1 MSKKRA
7 LTIRFKLVLFLLLA
21 LGAVFGLT
29 GFFVVSSVYKLNTNN
44 AELYME
50 SLSREYANK
59 ADALLEIPLD
69 MARALA
75 QAMAAYKSV
84 PEASRREAL
93 LAMLKPI
100 VQSNYGFF
108 GIWTLWEPDA
118 LGGSDATYAGNTKL
132 GSDTLGRFSP
142 YYVRHEGKIILE
154 VPEADTGY
162 TAEYYSIPRSMK
174 MEYLSEPYLYP
185 VQGKELR
192 MITASAPIIVDGV
205 FLGVVGI
212 DLLTDSLNEELS
224 KLTLYETGFGK
235 LISFDGII
243 VTHADATEIGKEAPE
258 WTSEE
263 RKEINFALSSGRS
276 FTRMSYS
283 DALKRNFL
291 KGFVPVF
298 IGDSPEPWM
307 YGTVVPEEETY
318 AQALVALTT
327 IIVIMASGFLII
339 LLAVWLLTGGML
351 KPLKNTQLALQ
362 AIAQG
367 EGDLTQSLQVTSK
380 DELGH
385 LATNFNTFVA
395 NLGTIISAI
404 RDEMHNLQQLGQRL
418 GENMAHTSASIIQI
432 NSNIESAGK
441 SFNQQHG
448 AVDEVSATVEEIVGN
463 ITSLDRLVG
472 EQTEHLSASA
482 SAVEQMVA
490 NMDSITRN
498 IDISMNAFSKLNEA
512 SEQGY
517 DRLNAV
523 SETITKIAAQS
534 QGLEETNGT
543 ITSIASQTNLLAMN
557 AAIEA
562 AHAGDAGK
570 GFAVVADEIRKLA
583 EDTAARSRDI
593 SSVLKSL
600 GDLIGSAV
608 TLSSEASS
616 SFESIRTSVNDVST
630 RQREIRSA
638 VEEQTGGNKVVLESV
653 DRLRR
658 INAEV
663 SSGSREMS
671 TGSQAI
677 LRSVQI
683 LSDVTGEAQL
693 AIKEITEGTA
703 DINMAV
709 VEVSELSKQT
719 MDGIE
724 SVEGTIRRFKVL

>member
-1 MSKKRA
+1 
-7 LTIRFKLVLFLLLA
+7 
-21 LGAVFGLT
+21 
-29 GFFVVSSVYKLNTNN
+29 
-44 AELYME
+44 
-50 SLSREYANK
+50 
-59 ADALLEIPLD
+59 
-69 MARALA
+69 
-75 QAMAAYKSV
+75 
-84 PEASRREAL
+84 
-93 LAMLKPI
+93 
-100 VQSNYGFF
+100 
-108 GIWTLWEPDA
+108 
-118 LGGSDATYAGNTKL
+118 
-132 GSDTLGRFSP
+132 
-142 YYVRHEGKIILE
+142 
-154 VPEADTGY
+154 
-162 TAEYYSIPRSMK
+162 
-174 MEYLSEPYLYP
+174 
-185 VQGKELR
+185 
-192 MITASAPIIVDGV
+192 
-205 FLGVVGI
+205 
-212 DLLTDSLNEELS
+212 
-224 KLTLYETGFGK
+224 
-235 LISFDGII
+235 
-243 VTHADATEIGKEAPE
+243 
-258 WTSEE
+258 
-263 RKEINFALSSGRS
+263 
-276 FTRMSYS
+276 
-283 DALKRNFL
+283 
-291 KGFVPVF
+291 
-298 IGDSPEPWM
+298 
-307 YGTVVPEEETY
+307 
-318 AQALVALTT
+318 
-327 IIVIMASGFLII
+327 
-339 LLAVWLLTGGML
+339 ML
-351 KPLKNTQLALQ
+351 KPLKSTQLALQ

-367 EGDLTQSLQVTSK
+367 EGDLTQTLQVKSK
-380 DELGH
+380 DELGQ
-385 LATNFNTFVA
+385 LAVNFNTFVS
-395 NLGTIISAI
+395 NLGTIIAAI
-404 RDEMHNLQQLGQRL
+404 RDEMQKLQQLGQRL

-448 AVDEVSATVEEIVGN
+448 AVDDVSATVEEIVGN

-498 IDISMNAFSKLNEA
+498 IDISMDAFTKLNEA

-517 DRLNAV
+517 DRLSAV
-523 SETITKIAAQS
+523 SETITRIAAQS

-593 SSVLKSL
+593 SAVLKSL

-608 TLSSEASS
+608 TLSSEAGH

-653 DRLRR
+653 ERLRR

-663 SSGSREMS
+663 SSGSSEMS

>member
-1 MSKKRA
+1 MHNKRA
-7 LTIRFKLVLFLLLA
+7 LTIRFKLVAFLLLT
-21 LGAVFGLT
+21 LSVVFSLT
-29 GFFVVSSVYKLNTNN
+29 GFFVVRSVYALNKAS
-44 AELYME
+44 AERYME

-59 ADALLEIPLD
+59 ADAMLEIPLNT
-69 MARALA
+69 ASALA
-75 QAMAAYKSV
+75 QAMAVYESV
-84 PEASRREAL
+84 PGTARREAL
-93 LAMLKPI
+93 LAMIKPI
-100 VQSNYGFF
+100 VQSNERFF
-108 GIWTLWEPDA
+108 GIWALWEPDA
-118 LGGSDATYAGNTKL
+118 LEGRDSDYAGQTSLGSDAN
-132 GSDTLGRFSP
+132 GRFTP

-154 VPEADTGY
+154 VPDAEAGY
-162 TAEYYSIPRSMK
+162 SADYYAVPRSSK
-174 MEYLSEPYLYP
+174 AGYLSEPYLYP
-185 VQGKELR
+185 VQGKELL
-192 MITASAPIIVDGV
+192 MITTSAPIIVDGK

-212 DLLTDSLNEELS
+212 DLLTESLNEELS
-224 KLTLYETGFGK
+224 KLTLYETGFGR
-235 LISFDGII
+235 LISNDGIV
-243 VTHADATEIGKEAPE
+243 VTHADVTRIGKDAPE
-258 WTSEE
+258 WSSDE
-263 RKEINFALSSGRS
+263 KGEIANALASGKS
-276 FTRMSYS
+276 FTQISFS
-283 DALKRNFL
+283 IALNRNTL
-291 KGFVPVF
+291 KSFVPVF
-298 IGDSPEPWM
+298 IGDSPKPWM

-318 AQALVALTT
+318 AQAMSLLVT
-327 IIVIMASGFLII
+327 IVAIMAAGFLII

-367 EGDLTQSLQVTSK
+367 EGDLTQTLVVKSK
-380 DELGH
+380 DELGQ
-385 LATNFNTFVA
+385 LASNFNTFVS
-395 NLGTIISAI
+395 NLATIISAI
-404 RDEMHNLQQLGQRL
+404 RDQLQNLQQLGQRL

-432 NSNIESAGK
+432 NSNIESASK

-448 AVDEVSATVEEIVGN
+448 AVDDVSATVEEIVGN
-463 ITSLDRLVG
+463 ITSLDRLVS

-498 IDISMNAFSKLNEA
+498 IDISMDSFTKLNEA

-517 DRLNAV
+517 DRLSAV
-523 SETITKIAAQS
+523 SDTITKIAAQS

-600 GDLIGSAV
+600 GDLISSAV
-608 TLSSEASS
+608 TLSSEAGH
-616 SFESIRTSVNDVST
+616 SFESIRTSVSDVST

-663 SSGSREMS
+663 SSGSSEMS

-683 LSDVTGEAQL
+683 LSDVTAEAQL

-709 VEVSELSKQT
+709 VEVSELSKET
-719 MDGIE
+719 MTGIE
-724 SVEGTIRRFKVL
+724 NVEGSIRRFKV

>member
-1 MSKKRA
+1 MQDTRA

-21 LGAVFGLT
+21 LSSVFGLT
-29 GFFVVSSVYKLNTNN
+29 GYLVVSSVSALNKTS

-59 ADALLEIPLD
+59 ADAMLEIPLD
-69 MARALA
+69 TARALA
-75 QAMAAYKSV
+75 QAMAVYESIPAD
-84 PEASRREAL
+84 SRRAAL
-93 LAMLKPI
+93 LAMIEPI
-100 VQSNYGFF
+100 LQANEQFL
-108 GIWTLWEPDA
+108 GIWTLWEPEA
-118 LGGSDATYAGNTKL
+118 LDGRDSVHAGRSDLGSDAK
-132 GSDTLGRFSP
+132 GRFTP
-142 YYVRHEGKIILE
+142 YYVHHEGTILLE
-154 VPEADTGY
+154 VPDADGGY
-162 TAEYYSIPRSMK
+162 SADYYSVPRSSK
-174 MEYLSEPYLYP
+174 AEYLSEPYLFP
-185 VQGKELR
+185 VQGTELL
-192 MITASAPIIVDGV
+192 MITTAAPIIVDGR

-212 DLLTDSLNEELS
+212 DLLAESLDEELS
-224 KLTLYETGFGK
+224 KLTLYETGFGR
-235 LISFDGII
+235 LISNEGIV
-243 VTHADATEIGKEAPE
+243 VTHADASRIGKIAPE
-258 WTSEE
+258 WSSDE
-263 RKEINFALSSGRS
+263 KGEIANALASGQS
-276 FTRMSYS
+276 FTQISFS
-283 DALKRNFL
+283 VALNRNTL
-291 KGFVPVF
+291 KSFVPVF
-298 IGDSPEPWM
+298 IGESSKPWM

-318 AQALVALTT
+318 AQAMNLLRL
-327 IIVIMASGFLII
+327 IILIMAGGFLLI

-351 KPLKNTQLALQ
+351 KPLKHTQLALQ

-367 EGDLTQSLQVTSK
+367 EGDLTQTLVVKSK
-380 DELGH
+380 DELGL
-385 LATNFNTFVA
+385 LAANFNTFVS

-404 RDEMHNLQQLGQRL
+404 RDEMQNLQQLGQRL

-441 SFNQQHG
+441 SFSQQHG
-448 AVDEVSATVEEIVGN
+448 AVDDVSATVEQIVGN

-498 IDISMNAFSKLNEA
+498 IDISMDSFTKLNDV
-512 SEQGY
+512 SELGY
-517 DRLNAV
+517 DRLSAV

-600 GDLIGSAV
+600 GDLISSAV
-608 TLSSEASS
+608 TLSSEAGN

-663 SSGSREMS
+663 SSGSSEMS

-683 LSDVTGEAQL
+683 LSDVTAEAQL

-709 VEVSELSKQT
+709 VEVSELSKET
-719 MDGIE
+719 MAGIE
-724 SVEGTIRRFKVL
+724 SVEGTIRRFKV

>member
-7 LTIRFKLVLFLLLA
+7 LTIRFKLVAFLLLA

-29 GFFVVSSVYKLNTNN
+29 GFFVVNSVYRLNTNS

-59 ADALLEIPLD
+59 ADALLEIPLTTARSLANS
-69 MARALA
+69 MAV
-75 QAMAAYKSV
+75 YSSIPV
-84 PEASRREAL
+84 ETRRESL
-93 LAMLKPI
+93 LSMVKSILENDDTF
-100 VQSNYGFF
+100 VGV
-108 GIWTLWEPDA
+108 WTLWEPDA
-118 LGGSDATYAGNTKL
+118 LEGSDRDYAGRTDLGSDAR
-132 GSDTLGRFSP
+132 GRFTP
-142 YYVRHEGKIILE
+142 YYVRDKGSFILE
-154 VPEADTGY
+154 VPDADTGY
-162 TAEYYSIPRSMK
+162 SADYYTDPRDRRK
-174 MEYLSEPYLYP
+174 EFLSEPYLFP
-185 VQGKELR
+185 VQGQELL
-192 MITASAPIIVDGV
+192 MITASAPIIVDGK

-212 DLLTDSLNEELS
+212 DLLTDSLNDVLS
-224 KLTLYETGFGK
+224 QLKLYETGFGR
-235 LISFDGII
+235 LISYGGTI
-243 VTHADATEIGKEAPE
+243 VTHADATRIGKEAPE
-258 WTSEE
+258 WTSDE
-263 RKEINFALSSGRS
+263 RDEIAGALASGKS

-283 DALKRNFL
+283 VSLQRNTLKS
-291 KGFVPVF
+291 FVPVF
-298 IGDSPEPWM
+298 IGESPEPWV
-307 YGTVVPEEETY
+307 YGTVVREEETY

-339 LLAVWLLTGGML
+339 LLTVWLLTGGML
-351 KPLKNTQLALQ
+351 KPLKSTQLALQ

-367 EGDLTQSLQVTSK
+367 EGDLTQTLQVKSK
-380 DELGH
+380 DELGQ
-385 LATNFNTFVA
+385 LAGNFNTFVS
-395 NLGTIISAI
+395 NLGTIIAAI
-404 RDEMHNLQQLGQRL
+404 RDEMQKLQQLGQRL

-448 AVDEVSATVEEIVGN
+448 AVDDVSATVEEIVGN

-498 IDISMNAFSKLNEA
+498 IDISMDAFSRLNEA

-517 DRLNAV
+517 DRLSAV

-593 SSVLKSL
+593 SSVLKTL

-608 TLSSEASS
+608 TLSSEASH
-616 SFESIRTSVNDVST
+616 SFESIRSSVNDVST

-663 SSGSREMS
+663 SSGSSEMS

>member
-7 LTIRFKLVLFLLLA
+7 LTIRFKLVAFLLLA
-21 LGAVFGLT
+21 LGVVFGLT
-29 GFFVVSSVYKLNTNN
+29 GFFVVSSVYKLNTQS

-50 SLSREYANK
+50 SISREYANK

-69 MARALA
+69 MARAIA
-75 QAMAAYKSV
+75 QSMVVYKSI
-84 PEASRREAL
+84 PEASRREFL
-93 LAMLKPI
+93 LGMLKPL
-100 VQSNYGFF
+100 VESNDQFF

-118 LGGSDATYAGNTKL
+118 LEGNDSDYAGRSDLGSDAH
-132 GSDTLGRFSP
+132 GRFTP
-142 YYVRHEGKIILE
+142 YYVRNEGTIILE
-154 VPEADTGY
+154 VPSADDGY
-162 TAEYYSIPRSMK
+162 GADYYSVPRSTNI
-174 MEYLSEPYLYP
+174 EYLSEPYLYP
-185 VQGKELR
+185 VQGKEMF
-192 MITASAPIIVDGV
+192 MITTSVPIIVNGT

-212 DLLTDSLNEELS
+212 DILTDSLSEELS
-224 KLTLYETGFGK
+224 KLTLYETGFGR
-235 LISFDGII
+235 LISNKGIV
-243 VTHADATEIGKEAPE
+243 VTHTDATRIGKIAPE
-258 WTSEE
+258 WESDDKGKIT
-263 RKEINFALSSGRS
+263 NALASGKS
-276 FTRMSYS
+276 FTQMSYS
-283 DALKRNFL
+283 ISLNRNTLKS
-291 KGFVPVF
+291 FVPVF
-298 IGDSPEPWM
+298 VGKSPEPWM

-318 AQALVALTT
+318 EQAVLILST
-327 IIVIMASGFLII
+327 IIVIMAAGFLII
-339 LLAVWLLTGGML
+339 LLTVWLLTGGML
-351 KPLKNTQLALQ
+351 RPLKNTQLALQ

-367 EGDLTQSLQVTSK
+367 EGDLTQTLQVKSK
-380 DELGH
+380 DELGQ
-385 LATNFNTFVA
+385 LAVNFNTFVS
-395 NLGTIISAI
+395 NLGTIIASI
-404 RDEMHNLQQLGQRL
+404 RDQMNNLQQLGQRL
-418 GENMAHTSASIIQI
+418 GENMTHTSSSIIQI

-441 SFNQQHG
+441 SFTQQHG

-498 IDISMNAFSKLNEA
+498 IDISMDAFTKLNEA

-517 DRLNAV
+517 DRLGAV

-593 SSVLKSL
+593 SAVLISL

-616 SFESIRTSVNDVST
+616 SFESIRTSVTDVST

-653 DRLRR
+653 DKLRR
-658 INAEV
+658 INTEV
-663 SSGSREMS
+663 ASGSSEMS

-677 LRSVQI
+677 LKSVQI

-693 AIKEITEGTA
+693 AIREITEGTA

-709 VEVSELSKQT
+709 VEVSELTKQT
-719 MDGIE
+719 MVGIE
-724 SVEGTIRRFKVL
+724 SVEGAIRKFKVL

>member
-1 MSKKRA
+1 MSRKHA
-7 LTIRFKLVLFLLLA
+7 LTIRFKLVTFLLLA

-29 GFFVVSSVYKLNTNN
+29 GFFVVSSVSTLNKNR

-59 ADALLEIPLD
+59 ADAMLEIPLD
-69 MARALA
+69 TAKALA
-75 QAMAAYKSV
+75 QAMAIYQSI
-84 PEASRREAL
+84 PEASRRLAL

-100 VQSNYGFF
+100 VQSDRHFF
-108 GIWTLWEPDA
+108 GIWTLWEPEA
-118 LGGSDATYAGNTKL
+118 LEGRDSDYAGRTDL
-132 GSDTLGRFSP
+132 GSDTRGRFTP
-142 YYVRHEGKIILE
+142 YFVRHDGGIIFE
-154 VPEADTGY
+154 VPEAEAAYGAD
-162 TAEYYSIPRSMK
+162 YYAMPRSSK
-174 MEYLSEPYLYP
+174 SGYLSEPYLYP
-185 VQGKELR
+185 VQGKELL
-192 MITASAPIIVDGV
+192 MITASAPIIVDGK

-212 DLLTDSLNEELS
+212 DLLTESLNEELS
-224 KLTLYETGFGK
+224 KLTLYETGFGR
-235 LISFDGII
+235 LISNKGVVI
-243 VTHADATEIGKEAPE
+243 THPDATRIGKTAPE
-258 WTSEE
+258 WSSDD
-263 RKEINFALSSGRS
+263 KGEIAKALSSGKS
-276 FTRMSYS
+276 FTQMSFS
-283 DALKRNFL
+283 ISLNRNTLKS
-291 KGFVPVF
+291 FVPVF

-318 AQALVALTT
+318 AQAVRALTS
-327 IIVIMASGFLII
+327 IILIMATGFLAV

-351 KPLKNTQLALQ
+351 KPLKSTQLALQ

-367 EGDLTQSLQVTSK
+367 EGDLTQTLQIKSR
-380 DELGH
+380 DELGQ
-385 LATNFNTFVA
+385 LATNFNTFVS
-395 NLGTIISAI
+395 NLGTIIAAI
-404 RDEMHNLQQLGQRL
+404 RDEMHNLQHLGQRL

-523 SETITKIAAQS
+523 GETITKIAAQS

-653 DRLRR
+653 DKLRR

-663 SSGSREMS
+663 SSGSSEMS

-677 LRSVQI
+677 LRSVQV